1 MFRQESEIVGC
12 GFSLCKYAEKM
23 GWDGVVRQVK
33 THSCT
38 SWRRASA
45 AKGCPFA
52 EEVVKPCRA
61 EASCLTKPPCSSG
74 ERPPVSYSKHLPQRT
89 LGLTQPCWPDVSQ
102 EPPVQGERSLCSR
115 CRGPRGHLPILT
127 PASSQSL
134 EGFKAPRKSRSR
146 MPPGRL
152 DSPRTLEGESWFC
165 LRQQFSNLL
174 VSRLLKI
181 GLPTWYGGKE
191 SACNA
196 GDCPKCR
203 RLGFDPWVRK
213 ILWRRKWQPTPVF
226 LPGKSHGQRS
236 LGGYSPRGRRVR
248 RDWAT
253 KQQAFVYVLYQLI
266 LPH

>member
-1 MFRQESEIVGC
+1 M
-12 GFSLCKYAEKM
+12 
-23 GWDGVVRQVK
+23 
-33 THSCT
+33 
-38 SWRRASA
+38 
-45 AKGCPFA
+45 AKGLSSQRLPIRRRGREALQSRGLLPHKASLFFRRKA
-52 EEVVKPCRA
+52 PCLLLQTSA
-61 EASCLTKPPCSSG
+61 TT
-74 ERPPVSYSKHLPQRT
+74 HT
-89 LGLTQPCWPDVSQ
+89 GLDAALLARRVPGA
-102 EPPVQGERSLCSR
+102 PVQGERSLCSR
-115 CRGPRGHLPILT
+115 CRGPRGHLPTLT

-146 MPPGRL
+146 RPPGRL
-152 DSPRTLEGESWFC
+152 DSPRTLEDESWFC